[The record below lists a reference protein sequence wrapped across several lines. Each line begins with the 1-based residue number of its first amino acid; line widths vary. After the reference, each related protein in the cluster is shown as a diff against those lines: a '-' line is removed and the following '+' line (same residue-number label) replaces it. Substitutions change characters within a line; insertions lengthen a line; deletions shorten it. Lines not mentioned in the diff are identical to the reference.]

1 VIQVSAEGQGAD
13 AGHLSGFVSIVGRP
27 NTGKSTL
34 LNRMVGSKVSI
45 VSVKP
50 QTTRNVI
57 RGVVNGDG
65 YQLVLVDTPGIHKP
79 RHRLGEIMVSRA
91 RSALADMDAVL
102 FLVDAAADI
111 GSGDRYVAGEL
122 SQSGAP
128 VILCLNKIDLVPSKD
143 RDELSS
149 AASNLGP
156 FMGPLAISAKTGE
169 GLDAL
174 LQMILSLLP
183 PGPPYYPKG
192 TITDHPEKFIVG
204 EIIREKI
211 LELTDQEVPHSVV
224 VEVESMR
231 ERDGKPLLDIAANV
245 YVERQSQKGILIGA
259 QGRLLK
265 EVGRRARLELEQLLN
280 TRIYLEL
287 WVKHKEKWRK
297 DEQALR
303 RFGFYES
310 E

>member
-1 VIQVSAEGQGAD
+1 
-13 AGHLSGFVSIVGRP
+13 
-27 NTGKSTL
+27 
-34 LNRMVGSKVSI
+34 MVGSKVSI
-45 VSVKP
+45 VSEKP

-65 YQLVLVDTPGIHKP
+65 YELVLVDTPGIHKP

-91 RSALADMDAVL
+91 RSALADMDVVL
-102 FLVDAAADI
+102 FLLDASAEI
-111 GSGDRYVAGEL
+111 GAGDRYVAAEL
-122 SQSGAP
+122 SQIAVP
-128 VILCLNKIDLVPSKD
+128 VIICLNKIDLVPPQD
-143 RDELSS
+143 RDQRSS
-149 AASNLGP
+149 AASVLGP
-156 FMGPLAISAKTGE
+156 FLGPLSVSAKTGE

-174 LQMILSLLP
+174 LQTLLSLLP
-183 PGPPYYPKG
+183 PGPPYYPRG
-192 TITDHPEKFIVG
+192 TMTDHPEKFIVG

-211 LELTDQEVPHSVV
+211 LELTEQEVPHSVV
-224 VEVESMR
+224 VEIESMKER
-231 ERDGKPLLDIAANV
+231 EGKPLLDISAVV

-265 EVGRRARLELEQLLN
+265 EVGRLARLELEGLLN

-287 WVKHKEKWRK
+287 WVKHKESWRK